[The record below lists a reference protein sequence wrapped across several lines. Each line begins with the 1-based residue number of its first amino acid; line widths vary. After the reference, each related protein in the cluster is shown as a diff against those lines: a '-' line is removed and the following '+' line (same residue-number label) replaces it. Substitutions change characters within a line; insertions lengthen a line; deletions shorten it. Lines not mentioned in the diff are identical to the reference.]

1 MKNEKLKVYI
11 AGPMSGCP
19 DSNDPAFFAAAE
31 RARELGYEPLNP
43 AENAPE
49 GWTHDQYMRR
59 GIKMLMDADMMW
71 MLPNWS
77 MSIGTL
83 LELHTAKNVHMPVY
97 ELVDGE
103 LYKRTPTGLIPAK
116 TREDETA

>member
-1 MKNEKLKVYI
+1 MIRVYI
-11 AGPMSGCP
+11 SGPMSGLA
-19 DSNDPAFFAAAE
+19 DSNYPAFFVAAE

-49 GWTHDQYMRR
+49 GGTHDQYMRR
-59 GIKMLMDADMMW
+59 GIRMLMDADEVW

-77 MSIGTL
+77 LSRGAF
-83 LELHTAKNVHMPVY
+83 LEIHIAKNIHTPVY

-103 LYKRTPTGLIPAK
+103 LYKRTPTGLVA
-116 TREDETA
+116 R